1 MNRAVVFVLV
11 VCCAF
16 SALSLA
22 KDEQQSNPATVTPA
36 KEFTQ
41 HPLPPKTTTST
52 LKTTTTTPKTTTT
65 PRRLQPPPQDYNHPG
80 TTTTAKTTTT
90 TAKTTTTTAK
100 TTTTTPKTTTTAK
113 TTTTTLKTT
122 TTAKTT
128 TTPKTTTTAKTTT
141 TPKTTTTAKTTTT
154 PKTTA
159 PPPEPTPSTN
169 LTVGNYSLKTD
180 KNVTCLMAHMSLQIR
195 VARPKLNGTFIVQ
208 PKDTKAVG
216 DCKGTKANLTL
227 QFKEGHITFMFN
239 KSSANNTVYVNA
251 LSFHISYIFSKGAA
265 VDQYQAKNDSVS
277 LFSAKVGH
285 SYSCKAES
293 IYMGDGLYLDVDE
306 DRLQAFNLTKANDF
320 GAPDACP
327 ADQPNYGV
335 AIGVGVT
342 LLVLIIIVVVAYILS
357 RRRRTDGYQS
367 L

>member
-41 HPLPPKTTTST
+41 
-52 LKTTTTTPKTTTT
+52 
-65 PRRLQPPPQDYNHPG
+65 
-80 TTTTAKTTTT
+80 
-90 TAKTTTTTAK
+90 KTTTTTAK

-113 TTTTTLKTT
+113 T
-122 TTAKTT
+122 
-128 TTPKTTTTAKTTT
+128 TTT

-251 LSFHISYIFSKGAA
+251 LSFHISYIFSKGA